1 MVFSLIYK
9 TVTNAFKIPPP
20 LAGIGA
26 NLSKNALD
34 FLPPFQGESRGGDGI
49 NFVISISYKKL
60 PHPHP
65 SLPLEREGTKNLK
78 LALMPLAGGDA
89 FYSGNIIR
97 RKPNKMI
104 ACASTGC

>member
-34 FLPPFQGESRGGDGI
+34 FLPPFQGEGRGGDGVDC
-49 NFVISISYKKL
+49 VISTSY
-60 PHPHP
+60 
-65 SLPLEREGTKNLK
+65 
-78 LALMPLAGGDA
+78 
-89 FYSGNIIR
+89 
-97 RKPNKMI
+97 
-104 ACASTGC
+104 